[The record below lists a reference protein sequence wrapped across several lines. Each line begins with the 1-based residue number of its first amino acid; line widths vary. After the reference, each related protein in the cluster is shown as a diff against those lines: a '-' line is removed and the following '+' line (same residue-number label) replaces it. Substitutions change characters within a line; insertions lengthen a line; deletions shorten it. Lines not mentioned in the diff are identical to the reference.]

1 MFKKSRLPIPIVK
14 SRYLPTIGRLIG
26 KTEGCLLLLKLLMYA
41 TTNLFSRKNMQEHGD
56 ISQHCEINIVLL
68 VRSDLSTE
76 SRTTIKK
83 LQTYE
88 LRKAENTV
96 KKRGK

>member
-1 MFKKSRLPIPIVK
+1 
-14 SRYLPTIGRLIG
+14 
-26 KTEGCLLLLKLLMYA
+26 
-41 TTNLFSRKNMQEHGD
+41 MQEHGN

-68 VRSDLSTE
+68 VRSDWSTE
-76 SRTTIKK
+76 SQTTIKK

>member
-1 MFKKSRLPIPIVK
+1 
-14 SRYLPTIGRLIG
+14 
-26 KTEGCLLLLKLLMYA
+26 
-41 TTNLFSRKNMQEHGD
+41 MQEHGN

-68 VRSDLSTE
+68 VRSDWSTDHG
-76 SRTTIKK
+76 KK